1 MIFVNLIKDKNSFN
15 VYNYYNNYNIY
26 NPMEKYINLK
36 VADGTDMEAYTAIP
50 EDAAG
55 KINPGLILLQEAF
68 GVNHHIRDMADRF
81 AAQGFV
87 VIAPEMYHR
96 TAPPYFEVG
105 YTEFDKVKPHI
116 SAMTI
121 EGNAADI
128 KAAYHWLSSNELVN
142 PGNIFSIGYC
152 MGGRMSFL
160 ANATQPI
167 KAGAS
172 YYSGNIKS
180 IANKAANISGRHLF
194 FWGGLDQHIG
204 QDQIDIITKAM
215 DEAGKEYINV
225 KISYADHGFNC
236 DERDSYNEKA
246 AKEAWALTL
255 AFFKN
260 NMG

>member
-1 MIFVNLIKDKNSFN
+1 
-15 VYNYYNNYNIY
+15 
-26 NPMEKYINLK
+26 MEKYVNLK

-50 EDAAG
+50 EDAVG
-55 KINPGLILLQEAF
+55 KSSPGLILLQEAF

-87 VIAPEMYHR
+87 VIAPEIYHR
-96 TAPPYFEVG
+96 TAPPYFEGSYNKFEEVR
-105 YTEFDKVKPHI
+105 PH
-116 SAMTI
+116 SMAMTL
-121 EGNAADI
+121 EGNEADL
-128 KAAYHWLSSNELVN
+128 KAAHHWLSHHELVN
-142 PGNIFSIGYC
+142 PQNIFSIGYC
-152 MGGRMSFL
+152 MGGRISFL
-160 ANATQPI
+160 ANATLPV
-167 KAGAS
+167 KAGVS
-172 YYSGNIKS
+172 YYSGYISKV
-180 IANKAANISGRHLF
+180 ADKAANVNGRHLF

-204 QDQIDIITKAM
+204 QDQIDTITKAM
-215 DEAGKEYINV
+215 DEAAKEYINV